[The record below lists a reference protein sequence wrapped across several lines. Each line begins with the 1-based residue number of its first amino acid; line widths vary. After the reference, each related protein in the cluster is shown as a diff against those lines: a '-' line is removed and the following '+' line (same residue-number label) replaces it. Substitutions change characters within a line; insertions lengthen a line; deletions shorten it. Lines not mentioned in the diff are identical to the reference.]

1 MIPRPRLKPR
11 FTIPLDGPEHA
22 EQVMTRL
29 GKLLESDRCPAMG
42 QVLREHAYVALPRQE
57 RSLLSPYL
65 NLSVRKDDGDQLIL
79 FGRFSPHP
87 HVWTGF
93 MATYAAIGF
102 VGFSCL
108 VYGWAHTLN
117 GDPGPIMW
125 GFPISLGLIA
135 FVWGAGIIGQ
145 GLTAD
150 QMYVLRRVVDVA
162 AGVCDNSFL
171 DEDEETG
178 NPAGGT

>member
-11 FTIPLDGPEHA
+11 FTIPLSNPEHA
-22 EQVMTRL
+22 DKVMARL
-29 GKLLESDRCPAMG
+29 EKLLASERCPAMG
-42 QVLREHAYVALPRQE
+42 QVLREHAYVALPREE

-65 NLSVRKDDGDQLIL
+65 NLSVRKEDGGQLIL

-125 GFPISLGLIA
+125 GFPISLALIA

-150 QMYVLRRVVDVA
+150 QMYVLRRVVDMA
-162 AGVCDNSFL
+162 AGICENPLLD
-171 DEDEETG
+171 DEDERDLHQKQD
-178 NPAGGT
+178 